1 MPQGETTGRSVA
13 LDVGTGVGTMLWYAL
28 HDVVGSRVARGA
40 IKSVLF
46 VGGAAAYAALSDDG
60 PDAVAAPDPAP
71 AGALG
76 AGLPAFGVPG
86 FGVTVPDVDPD
97 VGGVPWRRL
106 GIVAVATSAAS
117 RAGTVRVD
125 RGMARAA
132 AGLRRRGVRRPYT
145 AMGAVIGV
153 ATALSRPSLQVA
165 R

>member
-86 FGVTVPDVDPD
+86 FGVTVPQVAAADD
-97 VGGVPWRRL
+97 VPWRRL
-106 GIVAVATSAAS
+106 AVMAVATTAVSL
-117 RAGTVRVD
+117 AGTVLVD
-125 RGMARAA
+125 RGMTRAA

-153 ATALSRPSLQVA
+153 ATALSRPSRQMA